1 MTVRSI
7 VPFPDPRLRQVAHTV
22 TVFDGQLRL
31 LAADITETMRL
42 APGIGMT
49 ASHIGVAQRVYVLEL
64 PGDVQPQT
72 YVNPEITWLSDE
84 TAQNEEGS
92 VSMPGVTELVTRPCR
107 VTVRYQDINGNE
119 QLEHADGLRAICHQH
134 EIDQLNGLFWTQ
146 KLSSLRRNR
155 LMARYKKL
163 HTMKKVAEHT

>member
-22 TVFDGQLRL
+22 TVFDDQLHL
-31 LAADITETMRL
+31 LAADITATMRQ

-64 PGDVQPQT
+64 PEDTQPQT
-72 YVNPEITWLSDE
+72 YVNPEIIWLSDE

-119 QLEHADGLRAICHQH
+119 QIEHADGLRAICHQH

>member
-7 VPFPDPRLRQVAHTV
+7 VPFPDTRLRQVAHTV
-22 TVFDGQLRL
+22 TVFDDQLRL

-64 PGDVQPQT
+64 PGDVQVQT

-92 VSMPGVTELVTRPCR
+92 VSMPGVTELVTRSCR